1 VGFAA
6 SVSGAASATAAAR
19 ASALVEVPTNQF
31 WNMEMNSRTIGS
43 WRTHELAKRI
53 SKLDAFM
60 DVWVVVAVLAIPFV
74 VGLAVG
80 VQLQWGLLM
89 GMTQRG
95 HCNNRP

>member
-1 VGFAA
+1 
-6 SVSGAASATAAAR
+6 
-19 ASALVEVPTNQF
+19 
-31 WNMEMNSRTIGS
+31 MNSRTIGS

-80 VQLQWGLLM
+80 VQLQ
-89 GMTQRG
+89 
-95 HCNNRP
+95 